1 VNCHPR
7 EIQNPL
13 PLLRGGKDQASVP
26 MNMTPREVTSI
37 SFQMACQ
44 KKGCNLLNFKI
55 IYLNANRV
63 PTVHYENILK
73 TY

>member
-1 VNCHPR
+1 VKCHPR

-26 MNMTPREVTSI
+26 INMTPREVTSI

-44 KKGCNLLNFKI
+44 KKGLHFI
-55 IYLNANRV
+55 
-63 PTVHYENILK
+63 EFLK
-73 TY
+73 